1 MKKKLKVHSVE
12 MLVRRLDT
20 SKNNDRAGGD
30 GFATFSAGGFATF
43 SASGLASVS
52 ASGLASISASGLAII

>member
-20 SKNNDRAGGD
+20 SKNNDPAGGD